1 MTTIST
7 RSTRQDVQARPSTTG
22 MLKALLRRP
31 SFLAALA
38 LLLVGAVVWGVMMYQ
53 AGQPESLDQ
62 KTRDVASQLQCPIC
76 HGESVQDSPSQ
87 LAQQMRGVIRQKLAQ
102 GESEQQVITY
112 FEQRYGDTI
121 LESPPQQGFTLL
133 IWLPPVVIFVA
144 GAYLVFT
151 LGREW
156 QQVQPAVAGAGAG
169 RTSASH
175 DDESDASD
183 LANLSDVERRRL
195 RALLRR
201 ELAEDEGF
209 TDLADPSDGLGNQ
222 PESEDQWDR

>member
-7 RSTRQDVQARPSTTG
+7 RSTRQGAQTRTSPSV
-22 MLKALLRRP
+22 KALLRRP
-31 SFLAALA
+31 SVLAALA
-38 LLLVGAVVWGVMMYQ
+38 LLLIGGVVWGVMLYQ
-53 AGQPESLDQ
+53 ASQPESLDQ
-62 KTRDVASQLQCPIC
+62 KARDVASQLQCPIC
-76 HGESVQDSPSQ
+76 HGESVQDSPAQ
-87 LAQQMRGVIRQKLAQ
+87 LAQQMRGIIRQKLAQ

-112 FEQRYGDTI
+112 FQQRYGDTI

-156 QQVQPAVAGAGAG
+156 QQARPAVAVAGAA
-169 RTSASH
+169 RAL
-175 DDESDASD
+175 DDEGVSDI
-183 LANLSDVERRRL
+183 ANLSDAERRHL

-201 ELAEDEGF
+201 ELDEDEGF
-209 TDLADPSDGLGNQ
+209 SDMSDELTDQ
-222 PESEDQWDR
+222 PESEAAWDR